1 MPEDNSELVSAFPV
15 AVRDDA
21 TRLASALPHPDLTA
35 HTFQVL
41 VGEELVRIPYRI
53 YHDVTRID
61 LGSFNTSQIELLDC
75 LLTRHHDGYVRE
87 ENLRKILGRNHQ
99 WVPPFVLQLVGE
111 YVIEILAAIRDGLG
125 NLDHELYRAF
135 LISNPHFFK
144 LTKQR
149 VVSYRACYYAQID
162 KSKYAGFEIMNFFD
176 RLIH

>member
-1 MPEDNSELVSAFPV
+1 MLEDNSELVFAFPV
-15 AVRDDA
+15 AIRDDA
-21 TRLASALPHPDLTA
+21 IRLASTLPHPDLTA
-35 HTFQVL
+35 LTFEVL

-61 LGSFNTSQIELLDC
+61 LASFNISQIELLDC
-75 LLTRHHDGYVRE
+75 LLTRHYDGYVRE

-99 WVPPFVLQLVGE
+99 WVPPFVIQLVGE

-125 NLDHELYRAF
+125 NLDPDLYRTF
-135 LISNPHFFK
+135 LISNPNFFR

-149 VVSYRACYYAQID
+149 VLSYRACYYAQFA

-176 RLIH
+176 RLVQ